1 MLFLAICVMLLCLYV
16 TFRNVRKEATHR
28 QAPSGSGGGSDI
40 GARGIH
46 TEEGRE
52 VFLAAPLRTTSDHG
66 SSHGRGSAGSE
77 GSDDEEVVT
86 FARAGTSFQR
96 DSGNAGPAA
105 AAGRVA
111 TSKAGPTQGS
121 GYNVSRSAAPAT
133 AAGNTDA
140 AGGAKVGAGRGA
152 ALMRR
157 HEGAQFQRAA
167 AASVENRAPQKVVQT
182 PDVEEGG
189 SASSAGG
196 GDKRN
201 ENDFEEADL

>member
-66 SSHGRGSAGSE
+66 SGHGRGSAGSE

-96 DSGNAGPAA
+96 HSGNAGS

-111 TSKAGPTQGS
+111 TSKAGSTQSSNYEGP
-121 GYNVSRSAAPAT
+121 SAAPAT
-133 AAGNTDA
+133 AAGNGSSA
-140 AGGAKVGAGRGA
+140 EGAKVGAGRGA

-157 HEGAQFQRAA
+157 HEGAHFQRAA
-167 AASVENRAPQKVVQT
+167 AASEENRAPQKVVQA

-189 SASSAGG
+189 SASIAGG
-196 GDKRN
+196 GDMRN

>member
-86 FARAGTSFQR
+86 FARAGTYQR

-133 AAGNTDA
+133 AARNADTA
-140 AGGAKVGAGRGA
+140 SGAKVGAGRGA

-167 AASVENRAPQKVVQT
+167 AASEETRTPQKAVQT
-182 PDVEEGG
+182 PDVEERGP
-189 SASSAGG
+189 ASGAGG